1 MLEAPQTTVKRSEQ
15 PRPTLEQFIA
25 HCRKWFGF
33 LSEFGFRPAPNPQR
47 EFTNEFQTRFTNG
60 NLVLVVEGIN
70 WGFGAD
76 AYFEDTAGARVPL
89 VLFVPREDREVPSEP
104 LPTEPQQVFE
114 LRMVAKR
121 VRENC
126 GDLLRGDMTRFYDRD
141 AEWRR
146 MTGRAHP
153 EQKRVLP

>member
-1 MLEAPQTTVKRSEQ
+1 MTVKRSDQ
-15 PRPTLEQFIA
+15 PRPTLEQFMA
-25 HCRKWFGF
+25 HAQKWFAF
-33 LSEFGFRPAPNPQR
+33 LSELGFRPAPLP
-47 EFTNEFQTRFTNG
+47 EGKASNEFQTRFTNG
-60 NLVLVVEGIN
+60 KIVLVIEGIN

-89 VLFVPREDREVPSEP
+89 VLFVPREDRELSAEPLPSEP
-104 LPTEPQQVFE
+104 QQLFE
-114 LRMVAKR
+114 IRMAAKR
-121 VRENC
+121 VREHC